1 MIRSRNIQVVK
12 PDINESIDKYMIS
25 DGKIICPLS
34 IIRNVGNSVTRLILK
49 EREEGRFTSFIDFI
63 KRMYNQTVNR
73 KVIESLVKAG
83 SFDCFGYNKKTL
95 IYNMD
100 NIINYIELLGNNSLV
115 EIPEPVIERVE
126 EYSNDEKIR
135 HEFELFGFY
144 ISEHPVSKYRKNNN
158 YSTLL
163 IDKMV
168 NKYIEL
174 ILEVGRIREVITKNN
189 DVMAFINGIDEYGSV
204 DLVLFPLIYKENREI
219 EEHDIVRVSGRVEKR
234 LDKYQLVV
242 SKMMILNI

>member
-1 MIRSRNIQVVK
+1 
-12 PDINESIDKYMIS
+12 
-25 DGKIICPLS
+25 
-34 IIRNVGNSVTRLILK
+34 
-49 EREEGRFTSFIDFI
+49 
-63 KRMYNQTVNR
+63 MYNQTVNR

-144 ISEHPVSKYRKNNN
+144 ISEHPVSKYRENNN